1 MVRKKEGGDLGK
13 HPLRGVDSLR
23 YRVYIDF
30 EEEQDMEFKGHDYG
44 ELIDAFGIREQYQIY
59 SEDIV
64 TVEGILESLPTFEA
78 DELDLKM
85 IEDYIWDHLE
95 DEEGILDA
103 EVKAQMVE
111 YLKALRD
118 EEHVSNGTFL
128 AADMLLELA
137 KDEEEDDMAF
147 VAWFCLMLPRLWT

>member
-1 MVRKKEGGDLGK
+1 
-13 HPLRGVDSLR
+13 
-23 YRVYIDF
+23 
-30 EEEQDMEFKGHDYG
+30 MEFKGYDYG
-44 ELIDAFGIREQYQIY
+44 ELIDAFGIREEYQVH
-59 SEDIV
+59 SDNIV
-64 TVEGILESLPTFEA
+64 AVEGVLESLPTFEA

-85 IEDYIWDHLE
+85 IEDYIWDHMD

-103 EVKAQMVE
+103 EVKEQMVE

-128 AADMLLELA
+128 AADMLIELA
-137 KDEEEDDMAF
+137 KDEEEDDFGF

>member
-1 MVRKKEGGDLGK
+1 MDLDDLEK

-23 YRVYIDF
+23 YRVYIED
-30 EEEQDMEFKGHDYG
+30 EEEQDMEFKGYDYG
-44 ELIDAFGIREQYQIY
+44 ELIDAFGIREEYQVH
-59 SEDIV
+59 SENIV

-85 IEDYIWDHLE
+85 IEDYIWDHMD

-103 EVKAQMVE
+103 RVKAHMTG
-111 YLKALRD
+111 YLATLRD
-118 EEHVSNGTFL
+118 EEHVSDSTML
-128 AADMLLELA
+128 AANALLQMA
-137 KDEEEDDMAF
+137 KDDEDDFGF